1 MVTLQSIK
9 QIIVENSSSDAL
21 EKLQSVIDELQ
32 MRENFN
38 SSGDALQAAALA
50 EKGKL
55 LWKLGDKGGAI
66 SCYEASAKE
75 DPAGPGA
82 LLLEHSNGIMDYF
95 NPDLLNP

>member
-1 MVTLQSIK
+1 MATLQRIK
-9 QIIVENSSSDAL
+9 QIIEENSADDAL
-21 EKLQSVIDELQ
+21 KMLRGEIDGLAA
-32 MRENFN
+32 
-38 SSGDALQAAALA
+38 SGADGRGGNPALAAALA

-55 LWKLGDKGGAI
+55 LWKLGRRGEAI
-66 SCYEASAKE
+66 SCYEASAQE

>member
-9 QIIVENSSSDAL
+9 QIITENTTDVALEMLQPIIEELKLQENSSS
-21 EKLQSVIDELQ
+21 
-32 MRENFN
+32 R
-38 SSGDALQAAALA
+38 GDALLAAALA

-55 LWKLGDKGGAI
+55 LWKLGNKGEAI
-66 SCYEASAKE
+66 SCYEASAQE
-75 DPAGPGA
+75 DPTGPGA